1 MRIIWA
7 DNEPAGGLIPEQEEK
22 KEETAKAE
30 EYSLPRTEGLPLSAD
45 ACDNLPTGTFG
56 LGGGE

>member
-7 DNEPAGGLIPEQEEK
+7 NNEPAGGLIPEQEDK
-22 KEETAKAE
+22 KEETVKAE
-30 EYSLPRTEGLPLSAD
+30 ECSLLGTEGLPLPVN
-45 ACDNLPTGTFG
+45 ACDDLPTGTFG